1 MAEYRFSAG
10 VIGRGGGSSATA
22 AAAYRAGER
31 LTDERTGEAHDYRR
45 KGGVLHAEI
54 LAPDHAPAW
63 MREREALWNGV
74 ERAEDALNRKASVAQ
89 LAREL
94 QLNLAPE
101 LTLEQNAACVR
112 GFVEAEFVRLGMVAD
127 VSIHAPSKGGDE
139 RNIHAHVMLTLRA
152 IGPGGFTKEKPR
164 AWNDKKLIAHWRER
178 WAEHQNRA
186 LERAGR
192 KERVDH
198 RSHEARGVQREAQ
211 PKLGVSA
218 AAMERKGQ
226 RTERGERLRAV
237 KARNAEREALQAQ
250 ARAVEAALARER
262 RQEEVRRIEREKARF
277 EGWANGKRAEQQSR
291 QFDEAGA
298 MGERHA
304 RERAAQDRHLA
315 AFYGAQEARERLE
328 AIEARQRR
336 GGLFYALS
344 GAARRERREAE
355 DLAKTLQDAERR
367 KAERQEALKS
377 RQEAERERCEA
388 RHGQEDRSLEKVI
401 EDARERR
408 EAQGWKPLPEREPP
422 RSLMEQ
428 IERDRARERE
438 REDGTGRER
447 ERGYDRGR

>member
-10 VIGRGGGSSATA
+10 VIGRSGGSSATA

-45 KGGVLHAEI
+45 KGGILHREI

-63 MREREALWNGV
+63 MRDREALWNGV

-101 LTLEQNAACVR
+101 LTLKQNAACVR

-127 VSIHAPSKGGDE
+127 VSIHAPSKGGDA

-164 AWNDKKLIAHWRER
+164 AWNDRKLIPHWRER

-198 RSHEARGVQREAQ
+198 RSNEARGVQREAQ

-250 ARAVEAALARER
+250 EA
-262 RQEEVRRIEREKARF
+262 RRIEREKARF
-277 EGWANGKRAEQQSR
+277 EGWANGQRAAQRSR
-291 QFDEAGA
+291 QFDEAGV

-304 RERAAQDRHLA
+304 RERAAQDERLE
-315 AFYGAQEARERLE
+315 AFYGAQETRERLE

-355 DLAKTLQDAERR
+355 DLAKTLQDTERR

-408 EAQGWKPLPEREPP
+408 EREGWKPLPERESEKP

-438 REDGTGRER
+438 RGPDRGRER
-447 ERGYDRGR
+447 ERER